1 MENVTLQTEKIEPP
15 LTQDIMRYYLRNPNV
30 ADTLEGLARWRLL
43 EQTVH
48 ETVSEVQ
55 EAVSWLV
62 SQGLLRKTL
71 RFSSPPLFELNRD
84 RLDDCKQYLE
94 KVSRERKKPAG

>member
-1 MENVTLQTEKIEPP
+1 MKTTTVKAAKTEPP
-15 LTQDIMRYYLRNPNV
+15 LTKEIIRYYMRNPNA

-48 ETVSEVQ
+48 DTVSEVQ

-62 SQGLLRKTL
+62 REGLLRKTL
-71 RFSSPPLFELNRD
+71 CFASPPLFELNRE
-84 RLDDCKQYLE
+84 RIDDCKRYLE
-94 KVSRERKKPAG
+94 EAS